1 MSESPVNGKVYCSIR
16 ASIDKAKK
24 IKNIEFV
31 TGAQRTALVRCRGKM
46 PVFGRAQAFSG
57 AIAHKCGWPF
67 RGHCGI
73 KSDMPNDSID
83 QLARRL
89 AESLPDSI
97 RSLGDDLE
105 KNFRSVLQSGLSKL
119 DLVTREEF
127 EVQEAVLQRTREM
140 LEAMEGRL
148 AELETSIARPAKPA
162 KKTAKKKKAAKKKS

>member
-1 MSESPVNGKVYCSIR
+1 
-16 ASIDKAKK
+16 
-24 IKNIEFV
+24 
-31 TGAQRTALVRCRGKM
+31 
-46 PVFGRAQAFSG
+46 
-57 AIAHKCGWPF
+57 
-67 RGHCGI
+67 
-73 KSDMPNDSID
+73 MPNDSID

-148 AELETSIARPAKPA
+148 AELEASIARPAKPA